1 MPKQLK
7 LELEENRI
15 WEQMTE
21 DAREECTML
30 LSRLIEKVWIETRGA
45 SNDVSREDL

>member
-21 DAREECTML
+21 DVREECTML
-30 LSRLIEKVWIETRGA
+30 LIRLMMKVWIEARGA
-45 SNDVSREDL
+45 SNDDIREDL

>member
-21 DAREECTML
+21 DVREECTML
-30 LSRLIEKVWIETRGA
+30 LSSLMKKLWIETRGA
-45 SNDVSREDL
+45 SNDGIMEDL